1 MKKVTWLLGFSLLLS
16 GGSAFAEDVVSV
28 GSTATFIEKMDAIS
42 SAGQLQKKVDSLTV
56 VYNNEDL
63 ALRGLNQYSNTPID
77 NPGVSLYQ
85 AWYNSEQTEKL
96 LYYKIVDKASNRAQD
111 TIYISVDEYMGPEEK
126 SSWQTLNSVSDYES
140 TSAIVGLSNK
150 GVFGIRFRYKDQS
163 GNIRMSIILGIETI
177 NKNLSE
183 LTTKGQLF
191 DLIPNGARLA
201 LPSYYSESDAYKNQK
216 QKVEGIKDELEK
228 AEGELK
234 KVSSIKTLRLTSDLH
249 FNAGQVKKW
258 TLPAG
263 YTINGNFCTIEGQGA
278 ADAALLVK
286 NEGKIIDL
294 VVSTGLIATTNTGSI
309 TNSIDRVFGEYRTYR
324 DVDGKTTEGLKDLSE
339 AAYILRNKYGFN
351 FASNKIGQLDG
362 VNKIYSAQYA
372 SPASKKL
379 TSYKVNL
386 TGNDVVTAN
395 NTTLSTTNTVVY
407 IENTDASTDVENVAV
422 RLSSPTQDGYEYK
435 CQQTKLTDASNS
447 EFYIPLPF
455 KSQALTYDRAF
466 DQAYATVCLPFALTA
481 TEKEALGIQYL
492 HQFGGVTDKG
502 FNFTWLDEVEANKPC
517 LVKFKEDG
525 DKTAMLS
532 NIYKG
537 ELNFEATPNANA
549 LTDGKGFYG
558 VYKKQTVGN
567 LMNSHV
573 GDVLYAIQIT
583 NGAAKFVRLTAD
595 NDEDMETLKAMTFDQ
610 FRGFVSV
617 PSTDV
622 DAPEYK
628 MILLD
633 EDGNDLEIATD
644 VKTVSADKKFKA
656 VGGNSAIE
664 VSTDNA
670 CDVKVYSVNG
680 TLVKSAHVEAG
691 TTSLSVQAG
700 VYVVNGVKVIVK

>member
-1 MKKVTWLLGFSLLLS
+1 MS
-16 GGSAFAEDVVSV
+16 GGSAFAQDVVDV
-28 GSTATFIEKMDAIS
+28 NSTTTFIEQMNAIS

-56 VYNNEDL
+56 EYKNEDRT
-63 ALRGLNQYSNTPID
+63 LRGLNRYLPTTTE
-77 NPGVSLYQ
+77 NPAISKYK
-85 AWYNSEQTEKL
+85 AWYRGGNETYKI
-96 LYYKIVDKASNRAQD
+96 LYYKIIKGTGTRNPDVL
-111 TIYISVDEYMGPEEK
+111 YISLAEYKDGDDIVGEWMELDSENDYTSDDLEGIGVGIGEIKVRFEDQETGANIYSDSYSIKPVVKTKEGVFEAVDVALAKVTPYLKE
-126 SSWQTLNSVSDYES
+126 SSAYTDQK
-140 TSAIVGLSNK
+140 AIVEDLYTK
-150 GVFGIRFRYKDQS
+150 
-163 GNIRMSIILGIETI
+163 
-177 NKNLSE
+177 
-183 LTTKGQLF
+183 LT
-191 DLIPNGARLA
+191 N
-201 LPSYYSESDAYKNQK
+201 
-216 QKVEGIKDELEK
+216 

-234 KVSSIKTLRLTSDLH
+234 KVSSIKTLKLTSDLH
-249 FNAGQVKKW
+249 FNAGQVQEW

-263 YTINGNFCTIEGQGA
+263 YTINGNFCTIEGQG
-278 ADAALLVK
+278 AALLVK

-309 TNSIDRVFGEYRTYR
+309 TNSIDRASGEYRTYR
-324 DVDGKTTEGLKDLSE
+324 DVDGKITEGLKDLSE

-379 TSYKVNL
+379 TPYKVNL

-407 IENTDASTDVENVAV
+407 IENTDASTDLENVAV
-422 RLSSPTQDGYEYK
+422 RLSSPTQDGYEYE
-435 CQQTKLTDASNS
+435 CQQTKLTDASDS

-455 KSQALTYDRAF
+455 ISQALTYNRAF

-517 LVKFKEDG
+517 LVKFKENG
-525 DKTAMLS
+525 DKTVLS
-532 NIYKG
+532 RTYKG
-537 ELNFEATPNANA
+537 ELNFEATPDANA

-583 NGAAKFVRLTAD
+583 DGAAKFVRLTAD